1 MPIMKEFLAILLV
14 LGMLLS
20 LVCCANA
27 DNDGLHIGFTDV
39 CSTGDPEHWM
49 VKKEDGVYYA
59 LDIAGKTLT
68 YSGEW
73 DWLDS
78 FGDGL
83 ALVEKNGKW
92 GYINTS
98 GELAISCEW
107 DVASSFSE
115 GLARVQKDDKCGY
128 INTSGEVVIPLE
140 WAVANNFIDG
150 LALVEKDGK
159 YGYISATGE
168 AVIPLEWDDAYDFG
182 NGLAYVEKDGKYGY
196 VTTSGKYFEFADSC
210 DGYIAG
216 INDGYLTVYD
226 PNGNIIF

>member
-73 DWLDS
+73 DWLGS
-78 FGDGL
+78 FG
-83 ALVEKNGKW
+83 
-92 GYINTS
+92 
-98 GELAISCEW
+98 
-107 DVASSFSE
+107 
-115 GLARVQKDDKCGY
+115 
-128 INTSGEVVIPLE
+128 
-140 WAVANNFIDG
+140 DG

-182 NGLAYVEKDGKYGY
+182 NGLAYLEKDGKYGY
-196 VTTSGKYFEFADSC
+196 VTTFGKYFDSADSC